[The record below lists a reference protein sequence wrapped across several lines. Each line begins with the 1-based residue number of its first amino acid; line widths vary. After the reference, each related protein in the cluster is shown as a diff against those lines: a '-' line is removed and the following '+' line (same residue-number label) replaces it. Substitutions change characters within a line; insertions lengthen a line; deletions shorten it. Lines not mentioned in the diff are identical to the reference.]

1 MNLTKYT
8 DFLSEKKATKKLLES
23 KAKDL
28 KAEIVSHQHNLVDL
42 EKALEVMNTVS
53 VLVQQ
58 EFEEVVEVLVTQA
71 LRFVFGD
78 NHSLKLEGNI
88 SHNQPE
94 VHMYLVIDGEK
105 FSPKDDEFSGGQA
118 DVVSFAL
125 RIILWAIQY
134 KRTRPVL
141 LFDEPFR
148 NLHGLKN
155 AAAVREMVQ
164 YLAKTMS
171 LQFIIIT
178 QDEDLV
184 EVADAAFMVTNSE
197 GVSSVELLD
206 KIIVDSRIDNYV
218 STS

>member
-1 MNLTKYT
+1 MDLTKYKN
-8 DFLSEKKATKKLLES
+8 FLSEQKATQKLLES
-23 KAKDL
+23 RVEEL
-28 KAEIVSHQHNLVDL
+28 GVEIISHQNCLVDL
-42 EKALEVMNTVS
+42 EEALEVMNTVS

-71 LRFVFGD
+71 LKFVFGE
-78 NHSLKLEGNI
+78 NHSFELEGGI

-94 VHMYLVIDGEK
+94 VHMYMVIDGER

-134 KRTRPVL
+134 EATRPTL
-141 LFDEPFR
+141 IFDEPFR

-155 AAAVREMVQ
+155 AEAVREMVQ
-164 YLAKTMS
+164 YLAKTMG

-178 QDEDLV
+178 QDEELTK
-184 EVADAAFMVTNSE
+184 VADAAFVVTKSDSVS
-197 GVSSVELLD
+197 GVEYLAKLGDTCHV
-206 KIIVDSRIDNYV
+206 N
-218 STS
+218 

>member
-1 MNLTKYT
+1 MDLIKYEN
-8 DFLSEKKATKKLLES
+8 FLGEQRATRKLLES
-23 KAKDL
+23 RVEEL
-28 KAEIVSHQHNLVDL
+28 GVEIVSHQNCFADF

-53 VLVQQ
+53 VLVQR

-71 LRFVFGD
+71 LKFVFGD
-78 NHSLKLEGNI
+78 KYSFELEGGI

-94 VHMYLVIDGEK
+94 VHMYLVIDGER

-134 KRTRPVL
+134 ETTRPTL
-141 LFDEPFR
+141 IFDEPFR

-155 AAAVREMVQ
+155 AEAIREMVQ
-164 YLAKTMS
+164 YLAKTMN

-178 QDEDLV
+178 QDEELV
-184 EVADAAFMVTNSE
+184 KVADAAFMVTKSE
-197 GVSSVELLD
+197 GVSNIDLLE
-206 KIIVDSRIDNYV
+206 KMEEQGNE
-218 STS
+218 